1 METWSGVD
9 VYSSYRNIEALLARY
24 YQKKREGEK
33 EKKKNEGP
41 KRCEEEVEGA
51 GGQG

>member
-24 YQKKREGEK
+24 YQKTGKEIKKKKRK
-33 EKKKNEGP
+33 RKKNEGP
-41 KRCEEEVEGA
+41 KRCDKRR
-51 GGQG
+51 QST